1 MSLSEAVVEDTCGAD
16 AHREKADDEVREK
29 IALFLQATEWRPRR
43 VESVAGALLYS
54 RHGALARFVM
64 RLRAKRDCIATDT
77 SHDHEYTDWDALERF
92 VDEFVERTC
101 ESGAEAAPHSGIA
114 FL

>member
-1 MSLSEAVVEDTCGAD
+1 
-16 AHREKADDEVREK
+16 
-29 IALFLQATEWRPRR
+29 
-43 VESVAGALLYS
+43 
-54 RHGALARFVM
+54 M

-92 VDEFVERTC
+92 VDEIVERTC